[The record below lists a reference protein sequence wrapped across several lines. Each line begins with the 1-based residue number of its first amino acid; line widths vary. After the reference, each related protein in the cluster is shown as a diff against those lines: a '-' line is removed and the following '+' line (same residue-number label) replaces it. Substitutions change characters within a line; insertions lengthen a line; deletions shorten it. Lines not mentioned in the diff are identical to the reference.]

1 MSESSERLMYLIQSR
16 GVSYAELAE
25 LSGVPKS
32 ALHRYANG
40 NTDKIPADRAERIGR
55 ALGATGAWIL
65 GLSGDEAPTTPLL
78 ATPTTPP
85 IVLSVPASKSARDK
99 VRLNGVVRIS
109 EEAELALLELC
120 GKTGLSMRNVA
131 SALIVQAAQVCEI
144 RNE

>member
-1 MSESSERLMYLIQSR
+1 MSEINC
-16 GVSYAELAE
+16 
-25 LSGVPKS
+25 S
-32 ALHRYANG
+32 A
-40 NTDKIPADRAERIGR
+40 RIGAAIKDR
-55 ALGATGAWIL
+55 RTKL
-65 GLSGDEAPTTPLL
+65 GLSAEELAADVGLSPATLYRYENGSVKTIPTDKLNRIADRLNTSVLEL
-78 ATPTTPP
+78 QGLIGSP
-85 IVLSVPASKSARDK
+85 IVLSVPASKSIRDK